1 MFDWV
6 RLLLRAGYYYGLMIG
21 IGNFE
26 VDWRNG
32 HVFTTTR
39 CTLYAIASNVVIVV
53 LFALHLIE
61 NASYTSVVFGG
72 TNQIYV
78 YVVITMAILRLLAG
92 FSTLLNQW
100 RSQSQQMLLVKNLL
114 RLCLA
119 RPQLIRMSRWRILLM
134 FCISLVTNLFQL
146 AVTLG
151 SIHHAD
157 PKLYLGIVLYFW
169 IATILSLYMAQHYVL
184 MLYIWSQYNLLNEE
198 LKQVIEES
206 KYLSYNLSRKAAVM
220 TRCCTLADQLD
231 DIAKLQDHLQS
242 IVAQLIGVFGI
253 QGLLIFSAYYI
264 SALVTI
270 YTTYS
275 ILKANADDL
284 GINLKNQILSF
295 TQFFFF
301 YMIGI
306 LNLFMVVHIQD
317 SHKNMICL
325 LDERTLFAP
334 GLDVRLEQSFESL
347 QLQLIRNPLKM
358 DIIKLFPVSRQAL
371 WAMVGSILLHSIS
384 LIQYDIENFNK

>member
-6 RLLLRAGYYYGLMIG
+6 SLLLQAGYYYGLMIG

-32 HVFTTTR
+32 DVFTTTR
-39 CTLYAIASNVVIVV
+39 CTLYAIASNIVIVV

-61 NASYTSVVFGG
+61 KASHTSVAFEGAD
-72 TNQIYV
+72 QLYV

-92 FSTLLNQW
+92 FFTLLNQW
-100 RSQSQQMLLVKNLL
+100 RSQSQHMLLVKNLL

-119 RPQLIRMSRWRILLM
+119 RPQLIRMSRWRILLV

-146 AVTLG
+146 AFTLG

-157 PKLYLGIVLYFW
+157 PKLYLGIVLYLW
-169 IATILSLYMAQHYVL
+169 MSAILSLYMVYHYL
-184 MLYIWSQYNLLNEE
+184 LLLCIWRQYNLLNEE

-206 KYLSYNLSRKAAVM
+206 KFLSYNLSRKAAVM

-242 IVAQLIGVFGI
+242 IVAQLTNVFGL
-253 QGLLIFSAYYI
+253 QGMLIFSGYYV

-270 YTTYS
+270 YKTYS
-275 ILKANADDL
+275 ILKEKPEDI
-284 GINLKNQILSF
+284 GINLKDQILSLTRIF
-295 TQFFFF
+295 L
-301 YMIGI
+301 YHISGI
-306 LNLFMVVHIQD
+306 LNLFMVLHIQD
-317 SHKNMICL
+317 SHKEMIRL

-334 GLDVRLEQSFESL
+334 GLDVRLEQSFECL
-347 QLQLIRNPLKM
+347 QLQLIRNPLQM
-358 DIIKLFPVSRQAL
+358 DILKLFPISRQSL
-371 WAMVGSILLHSIS
+371 WATMGSILLDSIS
-384 LIQYDIENFNK
+384 LIQYDIENFKK